1 MYSYQQKPKQKVIQ
15 RCNIVANRAIGKA
28 AEARAAEQLLDNG
41 WELRDFQ
48 IRVRP
53 YTAGG
58 ALAPYYFYPDF
69 LCLSPPPSRELC
81 FIEVKSSMTAPL
93 TARQTTGYPDIEKYG
108 GIIENPI
115 DPAKAT
121 IPAGTP
127 TFEMRGD

>member
-28 AEARAAEQLLDNG
+28 AEERAAEQLLATG
-41 WELRDFQ
+41 WKIYDFQ
-48 IRVRP
+48 LRVRP

-58 ALAPYYFYPDF
+58 ALAPYYFCPDF
-69 LCLSPPPSRELC
+69 LCLSPPPSGKLC
-81 FIEVKSSMTAPL
+81 FVEVKSSMTAPL
-93 TARQTTGYPDIEKYG
+93 TPRQTAGYPDIEKYG

-115 DPAKAT
+115 DPDNAT

-127 TFEMRGD
+127 TFEMRGN